1 MLVDRRR
8 LLYIHRY
15 EMFFIFSATTIQQNE
30 QICKCWKIV
39 RGKMGNEEEKKCG
52 EIHVSW
58 FQDMTNG
65 WNDAAVLD
73 KNECDFRG
81 RPANFFRVSAE
92 TFNPARERD
101 NDTSER
107 LHLALRLP
115 ARRREKKKYPY
126 TNMYMLDRN
135 GIFVYVLLIQC
146 CSTSYRFEPSNYFL
160 KTSNWEVALLF

>member
-1 MLVDRRR
+1 
-8 LLYIHRY
+8 
-15 EMFFIFSATTIQQNE
+15 
-30 QICKCWKIV
+30 
-39 RGKMGNEEEKKCG
+39 MGNEEEKKRG

-101 NDTSER
+101 NATSER

-115 ARRREKKKYPY
+115 ARRREKKKIPLY
-126 TNMYMLDRN
+126 
-135 GIFVYVLLIQC
+135 
-146 CSTSYRFEPSNYFL
+146 
-160 KTSNWEVALLF
+160 